1 MRDDFPENVKRQLA
15 MRVGHRC
22 SNPGCRATTAGPQLN
37 QSSSVNIGVAAHIA
51 AASPGGPRYNEHLT
65 PEQRR
70 DIRNGIWLCN
80 NCASAIDRDLT
91 AYTEELLLAWKT
103 IAEYS
108 ARTSMGMTAGRSEQE
123 LRPELKLYLD
133 NQGISAGYY
142 GDPVRRL
149 VVGLEN
155 IGDASAKFPGIHFH
169 RVPGLGVDPHGIDGN
184 GRFGLPEAPSE
195 CAHIAFRGGVDNIIH
210 PTDILKIGSLLQS
223 GENEGIVGLRIAPR
237 PGVFGPNGLLI
248 DHWSFREMEIAYEIR
263 VEGAPAVIDSIK
275 IPMDETEWR
284 KKS

>member
-1 MRDDFPENVKRQLA
+1 MRDDFPENIKRQLA
-15 MRVGHRC
+15 MRVGHCC
-22 SNPGCRATTAGPQLN
+22 SNPDCRATTAGPQVN
-37 QSSSVNIGVAAHIA
+37 PSSYVNIGVAAHIA

-70 DIRNGIWLCN
+70 DIRNGIWLCS

-91 AYTEELLLAWKT
+91 AYTEELLRAWKT
-103 IAEYS
+103 IAEHR
-108 ARTSMGMTAGRSEQE
+108 ARTSIGMTVGRSEQE

-133 NQGISAGYY
+133 NQGVSAGYS

-155 IGDASAKFPGIHFH
+155 IGAGSAKFPGVSFR

-184 GRFGLPEAPSE
+184 GLFGLPQAPSE
-195 CAHIAFRGGVDNIIH
+195 STHIAFRGGVDNIIH
-210 PTDILKIGSLLQS
+210 PTDTLKIGSLLQS
-223 GENEGIVGLRIAPR
+223 GENEGMVGLRIAPR
-237 PGVFGPNGLLI
+237 HGLYGPKGLLI
-248 DHWSFREMEIAYEIR
+248 DQWRFPEIEIAYEIR
-263 VEGAPAVIDSIK
+263 AEGTQAVIDSVK

-284 KKS
+284 KRS